1 MLEVEYI
8 PFTPLM
14 RASMDSSLLVA
25 SISTTRDEVPGMLK
39 RTVKPGNV
47 RDGFS
52 LTGSIG
58 TKAKPTSARQTK
70 VTMRVKGERLFILVE
85 S

>member
-1 MLEVEYI
+1 
-8 PFTPLM
+8 
-14 RASMDSSLLVA
+14 
-25 SISTTRDEVPGMLK
+25 MLK

-70 VTMRVKGERLFILVE
+70 VTMRVKGERRFIVIDY
-85 S
+85 

>member
-58 TKAKPTSARQTK
+58 TKAKTTVQTD
-70 VTMRVKGERLFILVE
+70 KGDDEGKRGKAFHF